1 MEATVYDEQLAETI
15 VLSDEGRNK
24 TAFWIRLLC
33 DCLSGKRSFDPI
45 DVMENVIPLFDP
57 SFNYRVLETGEWRW
71 GELLP
76 AFYNAESNEI
86 VIRQDVYDGAIWMNP
101 LDVITVAH
109 EVVHCIQ
116 SIMLRFLRAIDCV
129 DFKTELCRADSKELE
144 HHEIQTDVITALVLF
159 PDQLVKGLSE
169 EEIERK
175 YFIGPLMQ
183 LLCGIIRMASS
194 KLLEFLDNMQTM
206 KEVERCAV

>member
-1 MEATVYDEQLAETI
+1 MEETLCNEQSAETI

-24 TAFWIRLLC
+24 TAFWVRLLC
-33 DCLSGKRSFDPI
+33 DCLSRKHSFDPI

-57 SFNYRVLETGEWRW
+57 GFNYRVLETGEWQW

-76 AFYNAESNEI
+76 AFYKAESNEI
-86 VIRQDVYDGAIWMNP
+86 VIRQDVYDGAIRMNL

-116 SIMLRFLRAIDCV
+116 FIMLRFLRAINCV

-144 HHEIQTDVITALVLF
+144 HHEVQTDVITALVLS
-159 PDQLVKGLSE
+159 PDQLVEGLSE

-175 YFIGPLMQ
+175 YLIDPLMQ
-183 LLCGIIRMASS
+183 FLCGIIRMAGS
-194 KLLEFLDNMQTM
+194 KLLEFLDDMQTM